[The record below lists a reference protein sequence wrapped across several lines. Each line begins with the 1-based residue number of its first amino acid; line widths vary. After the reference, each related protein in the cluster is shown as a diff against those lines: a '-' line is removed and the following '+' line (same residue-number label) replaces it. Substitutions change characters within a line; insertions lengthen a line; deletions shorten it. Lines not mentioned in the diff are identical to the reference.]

1 MLLAEFGDRP
11 IVRGR
16 AGGQPPKRHI
26 IDASAFDHPRR
37 PHSGGVGVQ
46 QERPSA
52 ADRRAAHRAPRCTQ
66 PECAQDPNA
75 RRPTRQR
82 AGPGAPPASG
92 HSAPA
97 PPTIDDRAEH
107 TERLVRR
114 ATSASPSWASAR
126 CPRPT
131 LNNSSSAGSSAAHHS
146 ALRPSTPSPRPAC
159 CRLRLAL
166 SSDTCQRS
174 MTDRPALRYFRCR
187 HELLAV
193 GPAWGYDKATGRS
206 QIVFLPT
213 SPGMQNGS
221 PGLHT
226 ATGTHPDHCAVARH
240 PPLVVY
246 LVGPARNAEA
256 VVKWRNAPAPLRTR
270 ARTPSRQPLISS
282 ARHDPARQAST
293 AATDFVPASRPVP
306 RAARGSAPRRD
317 LRRRDRHPDVAR

>member
-1 MLLAEFGDRP
+1 MMRRFGARRRRLRTETP
-11 IVRGR
+11 HHRRTCVRS
-16 AGGQPPKRHI
+16 
-26 IDASAFDHPRR
+26 SATTTLRWCRR
-37 PHSGGVGVQ
+37 TTGA
-46 QERPSA
+46 PSA
-52 ADRRAAHRAPRCTQ
+52 ADRRAAHRAPRCTHS
-66 PECAQDPNA
+66 ECAQDPNA
-75 RRPTRQR
+75 RRPIRQR
-82 AGPGAPPASG
+82 AGPSVPPASD

-146 ALRPSTPSPRPAC
+146 ALRPSIPSPRPAC

-226 ATGTHPDHCAVARH
+226 ATGTHPDHCVVARH
-240 PPLVVY
+240 
-246 LVGPARNAEA
+246 RR
-256 VVKWRNAPAPLRTR
+256 WWST
-270 ARTPSRQPLISS
+270 SS
-282 ARHDPARQAST
+282 ARPPTPKPS
-293 AATDFVPASRPVP
+293 
-306 RAARGSAPRRD
+306 
-317 LRRRDRHPDVAR
+317 